1 MSKNEN
7 PFLHV
12 LDFKNQCLWLL
23 LAFHAGYLNAGGY
36 LASHQMVSHMTGTGT
51 MIGLSVGMKDY
62 WIALELMLVPLSF
75 IAGACLAGFLIDR
88 KLVTKR
94 QPMIINGVLIL
105 ICLNLM
111 VLLGGLTGFFG
122 EFGEPLL
129 LQRDFALLFTL
140 CFACGLQNGM
150 FVTVTAGQIR
160 TTHITGLS
168 TDVGLNAMR
177 ILSTDK
183 NDSHRRNEVKKNYLR
198 IKTIIGFSSGSFIS
212 ALLFTKV
219 QYLGFLGSTAVSL
232 IILGLCIYIS
242 SGRAKA
248 SMPIIKD

>member
-1 MSKNEN
+1 MSKSEN
-7 PFLHV
+7 HYIHI

-51 MIGLSVGMKDY
+51 MIGLSVGMRDY
-62 WIALELMLVPLSF
+62 WIAFELLLVPLSF
-75 IAGACLAGFLIDR
+75 IAGACLAGYFMDR
-88 KLVTKR
+88 KLVTER
-94 QPMIINGVLIL
+94 QPMVINGVLIL
-105 ICLNLM
+105 IALNLL
-111 VLLGGLTGFFG
+111 VLLGGQSGFFG

-150 FVTVTAGQIR
+150 FVAVTGGQIR

-177 ILSTDK
+177 ILSSPH
-183 NDSHRRNEVKKNYLR
+183 DSHRKTEVKKNYLR
-198 IKTIIGFSSGSFIS
+198 LKTIVAFSTGSFIS

-219 QYLGFLGSTAVSL
+219 QYMGFLGSTAVAFM
-232 IILGLCIYIS
+232 ILGLCLYIS
-242 SGRAKA
+242 SGRSKA
-248 SMPIIKD
+248 STLTKQG